1 MWLLVG
7 LGNPGPDYART
18 RHNIGFMAVD
28 EIVRRHGFG
37 PWRSRFQGE
46 TAEGTV
52 GGEKVLALKPATFMN
67 LSGQAVAAASR
78 FLKIPPAGILVLH
91 DEMDLPPGRLRVK
104 RGGGAGGH
112 NGLKSIDSHLGPDY
126 LRVRLG
132 IGHPGDRDRVTGY
145 VLSAFA
151 KADDAWRTP
160 LLDAVAEALPLL
172 LSGDEPGFMNRVT
185 VQTRPPK
192 PKTERPAPAE
202 GAPARATTAPAAPA
216 GRAASPDGA
225 LAEALRAALSKN
237 PSKD

>member
-46 TAEGTV
+46 TAEGSIA
-52 GGEKVLALKPATFMN
+52 GERVLALKPATFMN
-67 LSGQAVAAASR
+67 LSGQAVAAACR
-78 FLKIPPAGILVLH
+78 FLKIPISAVLVLH
-91 DEMDLPPGRLRVK
+91 DELDLPPGRLRVK

-126 LRVRLG
+126 QRVRLG

-151 KADDAWRTP
+151 KADESWREP

-172 LSGDEPGFMNRVT
+172 LTGDEAGFMNRVA

-192 PKTERPAPAE
+192 PKTERPVAAEAPPSA
-202 GAPARATTAPAAPA
+202 APAASPAPA
-216 GRAASPDGA
+216 GGT
-225 LAEALRAALSKN
+225 LAEALRAALSK
-237 PSKD
+237 PSSKD